1 MNMGSVL
8 VTSLLTLP
16 ALALLLIPFHDESG
30 AVDTRNR
37 LFGLRTRQTLASR
50 EAWDTAHTWMRRPV
64 RRLAGAMTSVL
75 VVSIASETAFDLSEV
90 VSLTIVMSQLALFV
104 GGLLLISW
112 RADKVAAQVNLQ
124 MASSD

>member
-1 MNMGSVL
+1 
-8 VTSLLTLP
+8 
-16 ALALLLIPFHDESG
+16 
-30 AVDTRNR
+30 
-37 LFGLRTRQTLASR
+37 
-50 EAWDTAHTWMRRPV
+50 MRRPV